1 MEGLM
6 KTNPK
11 YSHMRVGPWR
21 LEMMTS
27 LLMFTSFIWFWF
39 SLITLCKE
47 VFYVSIKFIIC
58 VYVNILWE
66 EKRHD
71 NHSLSAKG
79 GVYQQ
84 CAHDE
89 EHRLRSITSCTFC
102 RRATMFVRSF
112 CNFSS
117 ASFSLSSVL
126 LFFSSTALALAS
138 ALLWYEL
145 HNDCRPDSYCWKY
158 SFYMQEVK
166 KQKQISGRIQ
176 QNWQENTAVN
186 IFTYNFNVNLCTI
199 AIVK

>member
-11 YSHMRVGPWR
+11 YSLMRVGPWR

-71 NHSLSAKG
+71 NHSLSAKRG
-79 GVYQQ
+79 FISNV
-84 CAHDE
+84 HMIE
-89 EHRLRSITSCTFC
+89 EHRLRTVTSCTFC

-117 ASFSLSSVL
+117 ASFSFSSVL

-158 SFYMQEVK
+158 SFYMQEEKSKNKSVGEFNRIGK
-166 KQKQISGRIQ
+166 KTQQLTSSLIISMLVI
-176 QNWQENTAVN
+176 
-186 IFTYNFNVNLCTI
+186 
-199 AIVK
+199 

>member
-1 MEGLM
+1 
-6 KTNPK
+6 
-11 YSHMRVGPWR
+11 
-21 LEMMTS
+21 
-27 LLMFTSFIWFWF
+27 
-39 SLITLCKE
+39 
-47 VFYVSIKFIIC
+47 
-58 VYVNILWE
+58 
-66 EKRHD
+66 
-71 NHSLSAKG
+71 
-79 GVYQQ
+79 
-84 CAHDE
+84 
-89 EHRLRSITSCTFC
+89 
-102 RRATMFVRSF
+102 MFVRSF

-158 SFYMQEVK
+158 SFYMQEAK